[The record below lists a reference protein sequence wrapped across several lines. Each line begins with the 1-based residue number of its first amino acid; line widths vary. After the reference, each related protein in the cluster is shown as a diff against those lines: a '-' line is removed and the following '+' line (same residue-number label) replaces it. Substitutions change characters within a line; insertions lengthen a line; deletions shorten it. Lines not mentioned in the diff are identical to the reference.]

1 LTEPRNKPVVWV
13 TGAGG
18 LIGNALLHAPNAPQG
33 HHIIG
38 LTRNELDLLD
48 SAALERRFRADS
60 PALVIHCAAIS
71 TAAACAKHPDIAR
84 QVNVEVT
91 RTLTEL
97 CAATRLILL
106 STDLVFDGRQGNY
119 AETDAVNPL
128 NLYAETKVEAERV
141 VLACPRNIVL
151 RTSLNAGTSP
161 TGDRSFAEQTHA
173 AWRRGETLKLFTDE
187 FRNPIGAGVTARAVW
202 ELALA
207 GQSIDTTLNKVGR
220 VTPCAP
226 LRDSPADGAQGVT
239 PPTLNEH
246 SGIFHV
252 AGADRLNRL
261 QIGQLL
267 AAQWP
272 ELKCCMQP
280 ASLRDFPG
288 PPRAADCSLDSTKA
302 QSLLSFRLPR
312 FSDWLATAPRA

>member
-1 LTEPRNKPVVWV
+1 LTESRNKPVVWV

-33 HHIIG
+33 RPIIG

-48 SAALERRFRADS
+48 FAALERRFRVDS

-71 TAAACAKHPDIAR
+71 TAAACAKNPELAR
-84 QVNVEVT
+84 RVNLEVT
-91 RTLTEL
+91 RKLTEL
-97 CAATRLILL
+97 CAAARLILL

-141 VLACPRNIVL
+141 VLSHPGNLII

-187 FRNPIGAGVTARAVW
+187 FRNPIGADVTARAIW

-207 GQSIDTTLNKVGR
+207 GQGIDT
-220 VTPCAP
+220 P
-226 LRDSPADGAQGVT
+226 L
-239 PPTLNEH
+239 
-246 SGIFHV
+246 GIFHV
-252 AGADRLNRL
+252 AGAERLNRL

-272 ELKCCMQP
+272 EVNCRMEP

-288 PPRAADCSLDSTKA
+288 PPRAADCTLNCAKA
-302 QSLLSFRLPR
+302 QALLSFPLPR
-312 FSDWLATAPRA
+312 FSDWLSCGGLAKP